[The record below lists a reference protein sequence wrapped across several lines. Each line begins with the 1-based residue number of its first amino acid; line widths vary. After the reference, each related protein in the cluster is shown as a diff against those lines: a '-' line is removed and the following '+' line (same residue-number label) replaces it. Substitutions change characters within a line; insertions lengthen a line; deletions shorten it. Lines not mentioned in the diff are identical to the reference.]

1 MRPGRSVAAALA
13 GAAVLCALGAGVGLG
28 TSSPAST
35 PAADTG
41 GDDPTHLVFSGISP
55 AGDEHAIVYHSV
67 GGGAYL
73 LGYRMDV
80 QFSAARESTL
90 LRCGLLDPN
99 GVIDYVRTQSFQT
112 VDQGPSHVAYVGR
125 FRLPELTLKLACVTT
140 QTDTVTV
147 DITGLRLTVQ
157 AYGELRS

>member
-1 MRPGRSVAAALA
+1 MAAVIA
-13 GAAVLCALGAGVGLG
+13 GAAVLCALGAGVSLG
-28 TSSPAST
+28 ASSPAPIS
-35 PAADTG
+35 AAGAD
-41 GDDPTHLVFSGISP
+41 GDDPTHLVFSGISH

-80 QFSAARESTL
+80 RFSAGRESTR

-99 GVIDYVRTQSFQT
+99 GVIDYVQSQSFQT
-112 VDQGPSHVAYVGR
+112 VIQGPSHVAYVGR

-147 DITGLRLTVQ
+147 DVTGLRLTVQ
-157 AYGELRS
+157 AFGELRS